1 MLRVMLVDDANKDL
15 APLRSALTEAGCLV
29 VAEESSA
36 LRIPARVGD
45 VQPDIIMF
53 TDESDSAQIQA
64 AIQAGVTA
72 YIVAGMRS
80 ERIRPI
86 LEVALARFEQDRALR
101 EELRDAQSRLAE
113 RKVIEKAKGLLMA
126 QRGCSEEEAYRG
138 LRKLAMDRN
147 LRLADIAQQVIDVA
161 KLLT

>member
-45 VQPDIIMF
+45 VQPDIIIIDTESPTRDVLEQLCVVTQDAPRPIVMF

-80 ERIRPI
+80 
-86 LEVALARFEQDRALR
+86 
-101 EELRDAQSRLAE
+101 
-113 RKVIEKAKGLLMA
+113 G
-126 QRGCSEEEAYRG
+126 
-138 LRKLAMDRN
+138 
-147 LRLADIAQQVIDVA
+147 
-161 KLLT
+161 